1 MTHRHTLFQLIS
13 AAMLVAALS
22 VLSNCS
28 AAEAVERWPRNPT
41 TPQEQRDRRTPSTV
55 TPRPTPGPTPGGLG
69 CDMRR
74 RYSATSCDP
83 NNRPASPR
91 GGPR

>member
-13 AAMLVAALS
+13 VAMLVAALA
-22 VLSNCS
+22 VLGTCDS
-28 AAEAVERWPRNPT
+28 ANAVDRWPR
-41 TPQEQRDRRTPSTV
+41 TPPSERRTPSTV
-55 TPRPTPGPTPGGLG
+55 TPRPTPAPTPGGLG

-91 GGPR
+91 GGAR